1 MYHHTESMVAM
12 AEDMMRQANQMEKEV
27 KMMLEMEGRACGIEL
42 DRRKNARALM
52 EELMAHQNNHM
63 AHDTTMC
70 WAYVPEDTINYD
82 TTMPADYMP
91 PADPMIGTDATT
103 WNMDGTMPADMPAQE
118 PIMDELD
125 MAEANIDDPMMHTH
139 GDGTTH
145 SHEGGDV
152 EHTHDDTLPSEVE
165 PNQT

>member
-1 MYHHTESMVAM
+1 MYHHTEHMVAM

-52 EELMAHQNNHM
+52 EELMEHQNNNM
-63 AHDTTMC
+63 ANTTTMC

-103 WNMDGTMPADMPAQE
+103 WNMDGIMPADMPAQE
-118 PIMDELD
+118 PIMD
-125 MAEANIDDPMMHTH
+125 
-139 GDGTTH
+139 
-145 SHEGGDV
+145 
-152 EHTHDDTLPSEVE
+152 
-165 PNQT
+165 